1 MYYGRDRDNYFGIP
15 QSVTQS
21 VNNDSNN
28 LLKLDSYFSNQH
40 CMKSRTDINSKLTN
54 LFSSNE
60 MRDVCLLGN
69 RDKFLEIIMNEGI
82 LVRKPQ
88 EVKESVYSSGWY
100 TSDAYVATEVLLMY
114 GVSVAAFVAVVGVVM
129 GRPNDSEEENL
140 QSTIFLQKH
149 LKNPILKVLSNL
161 ARLLGSVDFGKTMH
175 ELFYELENGQCKIYM
190 KEEKIYVGHV

>member
-1 MYYGRDRDNYFGIP
+1 MYYGRGRENYFGIP

-40 CMKSRTDINSKLTN
+40 CMKSGTDINSKLTD
-54 LFSSNE
+54 LFSNNE
-60 MRDVCLLGN
+60 MREVCLLGN

-88 EVKESVYSSGWY
+88 EAKGCY
-100 TSDAYVATEVLLMY
+100 TSEAYVATELLLIFC
-114 GVSVAAFVAVVGVVM
+114 VSVSSFVAVVGIVM

-140 QSTIFLQKH
+140 SSAIFLQKH